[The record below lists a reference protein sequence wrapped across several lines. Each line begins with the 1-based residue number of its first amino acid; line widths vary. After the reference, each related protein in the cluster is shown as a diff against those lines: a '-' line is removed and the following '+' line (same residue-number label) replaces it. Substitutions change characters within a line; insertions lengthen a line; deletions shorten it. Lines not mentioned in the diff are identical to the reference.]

1 MLGQTL
7 SKLLA
12 YALFKTHDPSK
23 LTSSI
28 MKKSLKYWPVPY
40 DQEWQIPL
48 MKELY
53 GVLQGSGRIPG
64 FSNEEC
70 QQLLK
75 HICVD

>member
-23 LTSSI
+23 L
-28 MKKSLKYWPVPY
+28 KSLNYCPIPY